1 MRRYHL
7 VIVTALVGAIA
18 ACLMIRTPDASASS
32 ESVTYI
38 PAQAEARPSLI
49 VAQTEAPEADAPAV
63 ENSAPPDDPVLNEAL
78 AQEQKPE
85 AAAKEEAPAEK
96 PAKPMKAAFAQS
108 SKTSRKA
115 AGVKSKKSSKSKA
128 KKTAKHP
135 KKKKKKAK
143 KA

>member
-18 ACLMIRTPDASASS
+18 ACLMVRTPDASASS

-38 PAQAEARPSLI
+38 
-49 VAQTEAPEADAPAV
+49 AQTEAPKADAAPVV
-63 ENSAPPDDPVLNEAL
+63 EDAAPPNDPVLNEAL
-78 AQEQKPE
+78 AKEEE
-85 AAAKEEAPAEK
+85 AAAAPAQ
-96 PAKPMKAAFAQS
+96 PAKPIKEAKAFAQTPKS
-108 SKTSRKA
+108 SRKT
-115 AGVKSKKSSKSKA
+115 AGVKAKKSSKVKKA
-128 KKTAKHP
+128 KKTKKTAKHP

>member
-38 PAQAEARPSLI
+38 RPQAEERPSLM
-49 VAQTEAPEADAPAV
+49 VAQTEAPDAEAAPAV
-63 ENSAPPDDPVLNEAL
+63 EEAAPSNDPVLNEAL
-78 AQEQKPE
+78 AQEQEP
-85 AAAKEEAPAEK
+85 AASPKEQ
-96 PAKPMKAAFAQS
+96 KPMKESFAQS
-108 SKTSRKA
+108 PKTSRKA

>member
-32 ESVTYI
+32 ESVT
-38 PAQAEARPSLI
+38 RPSLI
-49 VAQTEAPEADAPAV
+49 IAQTEAPEADAPAV
-63 ENSAPPDDPVLNEAL
+63 GNSAPPEDPVLNEAL
-78 AQEQKPE
+78 AQEQKP
-85 AAAKEEAPAEK
+85 ASAAKEETPAEK
-96 PAKPMKAAFAQS
+96 PAKPMKSAFAQS
-108 SKTSRKA
+108 PKASRKA
-115 AGVKSKKSSKSKA
+115 AGVKSKKSSKSKT